1 MRYVYDTAF
10 VPWLMNNIQNNVPLM
25 CLTARLT
32 DAPYKSDLAI
42 VIAMNSYEF
51 SRNSIYTICAGN
63 NGIEF
68 KTFSLA
74 I

>member
-1 MRYVYDTAF
+1 
-10 VPWLMNNIQNNVPLM
+10 M

-42 VIAMNSYEF
+42 VIAMNSHEF
-51 SRNSIYTICAGN
+51 SRNGIYTICAGN